1 MSGSLGIPFPSRA
14 YPHLANPNVAH
25 RFGSSQIR
33 VSRIDNRTTEASK
46 SKIHEP
52 SQDRTRRANTDE
64 HHRTPATVTR
74 PGIVSNSNCGARISD
89 ADYSNSLMLSAL
101 WPRSHIRPAVLA
113 FSYFA
118 AMRPLSGLS
127 AQALPVHYC
136 CAPYLCCV
144 RRVCSIDP
152 VFSFGRLESCA
163 EKESDYTRPNFLVC
177 FLNYGCLC

>member
-14 YPHLANPNVAH
+14 YPHLADPNVAH

-127 AQALPVHYC
+127 HRLGLCIIAVLPT
-136 CAPYLCCV
+136 CAASV
-144 RRVCSIDP
+144 ASAA
-152 VFSFGRLESCA
+152 G
-163 EKESDYTRPNFLVC
+163 
-177 FLNYGCLC
+177 